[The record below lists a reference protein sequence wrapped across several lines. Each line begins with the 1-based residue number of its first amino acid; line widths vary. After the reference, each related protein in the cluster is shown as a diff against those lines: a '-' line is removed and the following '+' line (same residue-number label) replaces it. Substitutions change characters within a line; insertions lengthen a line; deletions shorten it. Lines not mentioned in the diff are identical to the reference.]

1 MKFLGFIPALFLVTA
16 CATAPANQ
24 PSTEDVITPVAPGL
38 MEREPDICGATEY
51 ARFIGQPQ
59 SILDSLTIARKYRV
73 TEFGG
78 IVTQEYNAYRINF
91 ALAADGTI
99 SAVSC
104 G

>member
-1 MKFLGFIPALFLVTA
+1 MRFLTFLPALFLVVA
-16 CATAPANQ
+16 CATAPADQ
-24 PSTEDVITPVAPGL
+24 PESDNAITPDPSGL
-38 MEREPDICGATEY
+38 QQREPDICGATEY